1 MSLIRDDFR
10 AARIRPSTAA
20 TTNPTTVAC
29 MVTTRPLNSMGSMEL
44 ANSQSL
50 AVFHSMPKSMSAS
63 PRPPAP
69 DRALQQLHDGRQN
82 QCHAKVHQQQQGV
95 DRDAILCKVAYL
107 LGEESQDRKSTR
119 LNSSHSCASR
129 MQSSAR

>member
-1 MSLIRDDFR
+1 
-10 AARIRPSTAA
+10 
-20 TTNPTTVAC
+20 
-29 MVTTRPLNSMGSMEL
+29 MGSMEL

-63 PRPPAP
+63 PRAPAP

-107 LGEESQDRKSTR
+107 RSEEHTSE
-119 LNSSHSCASR
+119 L
-129 MQSSAR
+129 QSLMRISYAVVCLTQKTTQQH